1 MNHYQYDPR
10 SLSNKYSGPK
20 VDMTRED
27 WMSLL
32 NGMLFG
38 TGAELGAL
46 NSYLSGFPTDESF
59 GDRIG
64 RYEKHFDQG
73 EWLPELVG
81 ELMSAAGLGAAYP
94 PSLMATIPRL
104 MATGAAEE
112 GLIGLMSQGS
122 ISDRLFQGGLGAG
135 LGGLTMGMMGGRHLD
150 EMWEWLKRNVFGE
163 DANRA
168 EFTDEEVYN
177 LFEQYT
183 DTSQGVDDILGN
195 LSDDLDLNR
204 QDTNPFSVTD
214 DFGELKD
221 PDDVINL
228 DEAGDMFDALDPPN
242 IGDDTDLPE
251 SVDDVLKYG
260 EEDPLSNFSDQVE
273 RYRDSGL
280 DKHGFGDSGIMFM
293 DDNGVIRQLEELF
306 DMSDDEA
313 KRYAAELI
321 SDGTITPDTPG
332 GVWNRIREKYG
343 DLEDEVTGKCLNC
356 NAGTSVDSTGTDL
369 YDRFFNQID
378 ETFSGDNL
386 YGEVTSDMIDNAD
399 DELVNK
405 WNDVLNDIVH
415 DAMDK
420 GSKHVFDNVSDEN
433 DARLK
438 DIIKEMISGTEKN
451 VDDVHRATYVDENDY
466 RYTFDDDGNMYSL
479 EDLDNLPPDELAKIR
494 KEIYENNSQ
503 PKGSR
508 ELYTNQFGKYLKD
521 KGVYDAAGDNT
532 QDIIDLEDLVNDL
545 IGRVDNRT
553 TDDSTGDIFSKLEP
567 GEMDDIDSLISK
579 ITGKQGTEKSVD
591 DVVKDMF
598 GAKGITSTPNANK
611 AINDKFVDDIDKLLA
626 QRSPDGESPDWLLD
640 NVSPKMGQ
648 EFGNLIRRIMTFGQG
663 KGDIMADM
671 SKGDKKE
678 LDDFIER
685 MTAEAFGESPP
696 KSSATREYYSASI
709 SESDLHH
716 RYKDMNSVWEI
727 AEDLEKQAFGTKQLR
742 NVIKKIWDNPYDE
755 VGFKNQID
763 FDDFHDEVVGYINQ
777 IKARNEKMTQR
788 SKPDIKPDKTGISKA
803 QHKIQETFN
812 TPDIVESYH
821 RADEIVTMIEN
832 INKMGAFGRAPSN
845 AKILKQYIEELQ
857 ELGKNITLS
866 PKAQQLIDDFL
877 NEGLTD

>member
-73 EWLPELVG
+73 GWLPELVG

-195 LSDDLDLNR
+195 LSDDLDLNS

-369 YDRFFNQID
+369 YDRFFDQID

-399 DELVNK
+399 DELLNK

-451 VDDVHRATYVDENDY
+451 VDDVA
-466 RYTFDDDGNMYSL
+466 
-479 EDLDNLPPDELAKIR
+479 
-494 KEIYENNSQ
+494 
-503 PKGSR
+503 
-508 ELYTNQFGKYLKD
+508 
-521 KGVYDAAGDNT
+521 
-532 QDIIDLEDLVNDL
+532 
-545 IGRVDNRT
+545 
-553 TDDSTGDIFSKLEP
+553 
-567 GEMDDIDSLISK
+567 
-579 ITGKQGTEKSVD
+579 
-591 DVVKDMF
+591 KDMF